1 MAGDVCSLC
10 GAEVRRVITLGA
22 IIRDLE
28 PEPRPAGNHIIVTN
42 DQGEIRAKV
51 LTGPELPAEQD
62 AYVIHKC
69 PPKPVAA
76 TGPACA
82 ACGLPMHAE
91 LAASQGWRTHPSCVD
106 PEDAKREALQQIRR
120 RRAG

>member
-1 MAGDVCSLC
+1 M
-10 GAEVRRVITLGA
+10 
-22 IIRDLE
+22 IIE
-28 PEPRPAGNHIIVTN
+28 N
-42 DQGEIRAKV
+42 DQGEVRARV
-51 LTGPELPAEQD
+51 VRGDEMPVEGD
-62 AYVIHKC
+62 AYRKHKC

-76 TGPACA
+76 TGPPCA

-91 LAASQGWRTHPSCVD
+91 LAALEKWRTHPSCVD